1 MNKSD
6 LIDAIASKANASKAA
21 TAVLLNATLEAIA
34 EALVKGDSVQ
44 LIGFGTFSS
53 SERAARTGRNPQT
66 GKEMKI
72 AAKKVARFK
81 AGTAL
86 ATAMNKTKGKKK

>member
-1 MNKSD
+1 MNKSE
-6 LIDAIASKANASKAA
+6 LIDAIAGKANASKAA
-21 TAVLLNATLEAIA
+21 TAVLLNATMEAIA

-44 LIGFGTFSS
+44 LIGFGTFSV

-81 AGTAL
+81 AGSALTAS
-86 ATAMNKTKGKKK
+86 MNKAKAKKK

>member
-1 MNKSD
+1 MNKSE
-6 LIDAIASKANASKAA
+6 LIDAIAEKANASKAA

-34 EALVKGDSVQ
+34 ESLVKGESVQ
-44 LIGFGTFSS
+44 LIGFGTFSVAD
-53 SERAARTGRNPQT
+53 RAARTGRNPQT

-72 AAKKVARFK
+72 AAKKVACFK

-86 ATAMNKTKGKKK
+86 AAGVNKVKGKKK